1 MEWQLEKQKKY
12 QELQRKSYAAKHNGQ
27 FKAFGSGCF
36 EAPYKS
42 QKIDVTK
49 NKMFKKLSESLSP
62 KDLSASMM
70 GLTVHEDDFL
80 IGQRDVSKEIHT
92 LMTFQRQLNR

>member
-1 MEWQLEKQKKY
+1 
-12 QELQRKSYAAKHNGQ
+12 
-27 FKAFGSGCF
+27 
-36 EAPYKS
+36 
-42 QKIDVTK
+42 
-49 NKMFKKLSESLSP
+49 MFKKLSESLSP

-92 LMTFQRQLNR
+92 LMTF